1 MDTHFEASPDLD
13 RHDAPLSARLPDE
26 PDLDTADA
34 GGAVPREKLA
44 PVESVRAR
52 KPGRGALLAGAA
64 IVGVC
69 VIAGGVFVLSPYNHL
84 VPVPAK
90 VAAVVHNVAQEA
102 GIKLERPLA
111 PSASLASVALP
122 DRPNTVAVPKYVP
135 KGRNENLNELL
146 AMGPSGAP
154 ASTAAAPSS
163 SRTAAGVPAAAPDG
177 PRIIPHEPGTS
188 VAAEPASALAAV
200 AAPAAPASPNQ
211 SIPARPT
218 SDITDAIIRAVQGH
232 PEPGAE
238 PVPSPQAQRPAAP
251 AAAALAE
258 PVRVAPEPVVVAPV
272 QQVVAAPVPVPDTDA
287 ASRAQRLLA
296 GPMSSDEQVKVLELV
311 TQMATMVRD
320 QRTQIGA
327 LRADFAKTKLDDQA
341 RLADFAR
348 RVDLA
353 EATRAVAAATGN
365 DSVTIPL
372 PPAPMGPN
380 PAAVRPV
387 MAMGPVTV
395 TRADMAVPAAA
406 SEAKHY
412 RVQAASPGLALL
424 SEVERGGGDGA
435 QIQVIVGGTIPGYGR
450 VKSIAQIGSSW
461 SVKTESGDIR

>member
-13 RHDAPLSARLPDE
+13 RQDVPLSARLPDE

-44 PVESVRAR
+44 PVELVRAR

-84 VPVPAK
+84 VPVPTK

-111 PSASLASVALP
+111 PSATLASVALP
-122 DRPNTVAVPKYVP
+122 DRPSTVVLPKYVP
-135 KGRNENLNELL
+135 KGRNENLSELL

-154 ASTAAAPSS
+154 AHTAAAPSS
-163 SRTAAGVPAAAPDG
+163 PRTAAGSPAAAPDA
-177 PRIIPHEPGTS
+177 PQIVPHEPGTPM
-188 VAAEPASALAAV
+188 AADVASAPAGV
-200 AAPAAPASPNQ
+200 AAPTGPVSQNQ
-211 SIPARPT
+211 SIPTRPT
-218 SDITDAIIRAVQGH
+218 NDITASIIRAVQEH

-238 PVPSPQAQRPAAP
+238 SITIPQAQRPATPVSAAP
-251 AAAALAE
+251 AE

-272 QQVVAAPVPVPDTDA
+272 QQVVAAPVPLPDTDA

-311 TQMATMVRD
+311 TQIATMVRD

-365 DSVTIPL
+365 DPVTIPS
-372 PPAPMGPN
+372 PPAPSGPN
-380 PAAVRPV
+380 TAAVRPV

-395 TRADMAVPAAA
+395 TRADIAVPAAA

-450 VKSIAQIGSSW
+450 VKSIAQVGSSW
-461 SVKTESGDIR
+461 SVKTENGDIR

>member
-122 DRPNTVAVPKYVP
+122 DRPNTVVVPKYVP

-154 ASTAAAPSS
+154 APTAAAPSS

-177 PRIIPHEPGTS
+177 PRIIPHEPGTLCGGGACVRS
-188 VAAEPASALAAV
+188 GRCCRTRGARKSKPVHPGAADQRHHRRDYPRSSGASGAGSRAGALPASSTACSTGGGSTGRAGEGRSGASGCGTRPAGGCSAGACAGHGCRIAG
-200 AAPAAPASPNQ
+200 AAPSC
-211 SIPARPT
+211 R
-218 SDITDAIIRAVQGH
+218 SD
-232 PEPGAE
+232 
-238 PVPSPQAQRPAAP
+238 
-251 AAAALAE
+251 
-258 PVRVAPEPVVVAPV
+258 
-272 QQVVAAPVPVPDTDA
+272 
-287 ASRAQRLLA
+287 
-296 GPMSSDEQVKVLELV
+296 
-311 TQMATMVRD
+311 
-320 QRTQIGA
+320 
-327 LRADFAKTKLDDQA
+327 
-341 RLADFAR
+341 
-348 RVDLA
+348 
-353 EATRAVAAATGN
+353 
-365 DSVTIPL
+365 
-372 PPAPMGPN
+372 
-380 PAAVRPV
+380 
-387 MAMGPVTV
+387 
-395 TRADMAVPAAA
+395 
-406 SEAKHY
+406 
-412 RVQAASPGLALL
+412 
-424 SEVERGGGDGA
+424 VERRAGQGPRTGYPDGDHG
-435 QIQVIVGGTIPGYGR
+435 P
-450 VKSIAQIGSSW
+450 
-461 SVKTESGDIR
+461 